1 MTESLP
7 ESILNAVEMAPV
19 EDLILT
25 LLRPKLAPV
34 EVQSAFEA
42 DQAFPVV
49 VIRSA
54 GSYGAWSGD
63 PRFLDTATLN
73 VDCLTYG
80 MNSDEDANLLAEA
93 VRVALRD
100 SVNKVTPYG
109 YLTRVQLLERPKRAP
124 DWANSVGPVQ
134 YADLPEGVERWATSY
149 RLVIRKPASSPYST
163 TS

>member
-1 MTESLP
+1 MSESLP

-19 EDLILT
+19 EDLILAV
-25 LLRPKLAPV
+25 LRPKVAPV
-34 EVQSAFEA
+34 QVQSAFEA
-42 DQAFPVV
+42 SQTFPVV
-49 VIRSA
+49 VIRSS
-54 GSYGAWSGD
+54 GSYGNWGGD
-63 PRFLDTATLN
+63 PRFLDKATLN

-80 MNSDEDANLLAEA
+80 INSDEDANLLAEA

-100 SVNKVTPYG
+100 SVNEVTPYG
-109 YLTRVQLLERPKRAP
+109 YLTKVELLERPKRAP

-134 YADLPEGVERWATSY
+134 YADLPEGVERWATTY